1 LSQTIFFV
9 VELKPNLEFG
19 LNNKLPMEITDE
31 SYTLKFVQSLPH
43 GVLDI
48 NRMTTQMG
56 IKGQLLDG
64 EKTKWLKAF
73 DLRMLRNEATR

>member
-1 LSQTIFFV
+1 
-9 VELKPNLEFG
+9 
-19 LNNKLPMEITDE
+19 
-31 SYTLKFVQSLPH
+31 
-43 GVLDI
+43 
-48 NRMTTQMG
+48 MTTQMG